1 MQSFLESSPSLWQSI
16 LVETLYSRYTRIYTK
31 ESVLGDTLSIS
42 LSLRLILKD
51 PSSWLTLGIF
61 FFILPFSF
69 LVSSRHFHIFE
80 LPIPLCVR
88 FIHRPTFPPFS
99 PISISFVGNFR
110 GLGISEFFHRSAPR
124 VRNEHETTG
133 SECNRRKTAAVLA
146 KRPSTPVTTILQ
158 LWMIYSRIVCKHFRV
173 TPPDLDKPPD
183 ACPFSFNLWTFRV
196 YIEDFAKKAYAKPR
210 PQYHF
215 CLATI

>member
-1 MQSFLESSPSLWQSI
+1 MQSFLESSPSLFYGRAFSSKRYIVYIHVYTQKNPFWEI
-16 LVETLYSRYTRIYTK
+16 LF
-31 ESVLGDTLSIS
+31 
-42 LSLRLILKD
+42 LSLFFSDWSLR
-51 PSSWLTLGIF
+51 TL
-61 FFILPFSF
+61 LPDWPLASSF
-69 LVSSRHFHIFE
+69 LPCLVFE

-88 FIHRPTFPPFS
+88 FIQRPTFLPFS
-99 PISISFVGNFR
+99 PISISFVSNFR
-110 GLGISEFFHRSAPR
+110 GLGISEFFHRTAPR
-124 VRNEHETTG
+124 VRNEHETTD
-133 SECNRRKTAAVLA
+133 SECNRRKTATVLA
-146 KRPSTPVTTILQ
+146 KRSSTPVTTILQ

-210 PQYHF
+210 LQYHF